1 MIRIGTDMSE
11 TVLCAASAYER
22 KYYFNPEFSKLPKDI
37 QDELQ
42 IMCVKYTEECGG
54 VISVVF
60 NEDGDIELRTEVN
73 EDDILHDGIS
83 AGIMIRQLEKEKEEL
98 FEQLVYFYRIF
109 ISASDNGI

>member
-1 MIRIGTDMSE
+1 MNE

-22 KYYFNPEFSKLPKDI
+22 KYCFNPEFVKLPKEI
-37 QDELQ
+37 QNELQ

-60 NEDGDIELRTEVN
+60 NEDGDVELRTEVN
-73 EDDILHDGIS
+73 EDDILHDGIA
-83 AGIMIRQLEKEKEEL
+83 AGILIRRLEKEKEEL

-109 ISASDNGI
+109 ILGSKMS